1 MVMIVYIQRILIFR
15 NFSVCLI
22 SRNEN
27 SQGANLDSPIFC
39 FASGGG
45 GGEECEITLYHFL
58 LYVLSILIAYLP
70 VILLLKT

>member
-15 NFSVCLI
+15 KFSVCLI

-45 GGEECEITLYHFL
+45 GGEEITLYHFL
-58 LYVLSILIAYLP
+58 LYVLPILIAYLP
-70 VILLLKT
+70 VILLLKK